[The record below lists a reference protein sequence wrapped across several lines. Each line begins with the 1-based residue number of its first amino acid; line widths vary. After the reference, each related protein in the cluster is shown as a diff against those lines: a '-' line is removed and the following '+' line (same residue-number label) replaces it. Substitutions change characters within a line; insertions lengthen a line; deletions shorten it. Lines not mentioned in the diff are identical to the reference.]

1 MGSVSGQ
8 CSGIDFGITVRL
20 EHRLRHREPSARV
33 QQGQRQLLLPPEK
46 SQLFRLKTLSWMAK
60 VTHLL
65 HDCSASDIVA
75 EIEVHGAVV
84 VDDFVMP
91 SWLAAFNASVQTSI
105 GRSIPFDY
113 VEPDAMD
120 FLGHNSVRLNGL
132 VSKASHDIELMLDPR
147 LLGVMDQLLAPSCG

>member
-1 MGSVSGQ
+1 
-8 CSGIDFGITVRL
+8 
-20 EHRLRHREPSARV
+20 
-33 QQGQRQLLLPPEK
+33 
-46 SQLFRLKTLSWMAK
+46 MAK
-60 VTHLL
+60 ITHLL

-75 EIEVHGAVV
+75 EIEVHGAVI

-105 GRSIPFDY
+105 DRSIPFDY